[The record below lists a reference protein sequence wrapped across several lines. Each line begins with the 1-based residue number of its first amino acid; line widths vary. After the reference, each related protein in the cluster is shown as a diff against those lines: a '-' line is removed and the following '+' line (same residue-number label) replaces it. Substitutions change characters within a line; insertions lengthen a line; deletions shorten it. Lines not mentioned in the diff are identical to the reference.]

1 MELTEKKKTDKKP
14 TNKKDKLSFSA
25 LSRFDKSPNHLLEY
39 WNGTHVTTSAM
50 QEGSLG
56 HLLILQKD
64 KFESKYK
71 IYDGRRAGKIWI
83 EFKDEALAENPKVE
97 IITRSTYES
106 VSRLVDIS
114 LKDKQFSELLSQ
126 IGETEKYIEW
136 TRKNQK
142 FHGYVDGVAD
152 DFIFDIKFCQ
162 DSGDKFLRD
171 LKYGDINM
179 QGAMYLDYYNYDRD
193 FLIVAIEKKPPFNVQ
208 TYRLGKNM
216 IETGRQRYL
225 DLIDEYKLWDGK
237 PKGYSD
243 TIIEVI

>member
-1 MELTEKKKTDKKP
+1 
-14 TNKKDKLSFSA
+14 
-25 LSRFDKSPNHLLEY
+25 
-39 WNGTHVTTSAM
+39 M

-142 FHGYVDGVAD
+142 FQSMDSPLELHQLDLPVPDRSTNPPL
-152 DFIFDIKFCQ
+152 
-162 DSGDKFLRD
+162 SGDRPRLYYDYLRPTPPPR
-171 LKYGDINM
+171 
-179 QGAMYLDYYNYDRD
+179 AYL
-193 FLIVAIEKKPPFNVQ
+193 
-208 TYRLGKNM
+208 YRIHWG
-216 IETGRQRYL
+216 T
-225 DLIDEYKLWDGK
+225 
-237 PKGYSD
+237 
-243 TIIEVI
+243 